1 VQFFLYLL
9 TGAWGYAYLGNKASG
24 LLIAMVPEKNFA
36 YRLSAVC
43 LFVHMLLTYLVK
55 GTVLARALHRAVAP
69 VSAADFSSK
78 GDMVFIFVAN
88 IILALT
94 YVMANLIPFFDDLT
108 SLLGALQAPV
118 LGFIV
123 PVLFCLKARKERNVV
138 TSQTEFNVIG
148 AIVFFVM
155 LLFFLGIADSLLEI
169 QHRWGTY
176 GSPFECHGV

>member
-1 VQFFLYLL
+1 
-9 TGAWGYAYLGNKASG
+9 
-24 LLIAMVPEKNFA
+24 
-36 YRLSAVC
+36 
-43 LFVHMLLTYLVK
+43 
-55 GTVLARALHRAVAP
+55 
-69 VSAADFSSK
+69 
-78 GDMVFIFVAN
+78 
-88 IILALT
+88 
-94 YVMANLIPFFDDLT
+94 
-108 SLLGALQAPV
+108 